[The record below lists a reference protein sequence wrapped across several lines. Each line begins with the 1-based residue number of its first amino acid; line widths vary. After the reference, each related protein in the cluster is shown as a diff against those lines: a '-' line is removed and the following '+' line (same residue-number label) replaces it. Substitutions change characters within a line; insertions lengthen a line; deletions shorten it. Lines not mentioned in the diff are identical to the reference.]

1 MKWEFLLVCAFF
13 FLLRMLNF
21 AETVRMLIRQA
32 QIGNI
37 LLQKEE
43 LLIQMPLPNSVGGKA
58 DSFIKYAKSETELAF
73 YLILFYI

>member
-1 MKWEFLLVCAFF
+1 MLFF

-32 QIGNI
+32 RIGNI

-58 DSFIKYAKSETELAF
+58 EKLTLLLNMLSLRLNWPFI
-73 YLILFYI
+73 